1 MPDAL
6 VSILIGTLGL
16 TVIAVVSLVLTQ
28 LRALHT
34 DEQQTRSLQR
44 LILIGVAIHT
54 THTGEEL
61 YGAFYE
67 AFPLLFDLAPWP
79 IGFFVSFNA
88 AWIVIWLVSAYAIR
102 RRLAAFPI
110 WFLAFASVVNG
121 VAHPAMSM
129 VAGGYFPG
137 LVTSPIAGV
146 FGIILTRTLYTSS
159 KRK

>member
-44 LILIGVAIHT
+44 LVLIGIAIHT
-54 THTGEEL
+54 AHTGEEL
-61 YGAFYE
+61 YGGFYE
-67 AFPLLFDLAPWP
+67 AFPLLFGLAPWP
-79 IGFFVSFNA
+79 VWFFVSFNA

-102 RRLAAFPI
+102 WRLAAFPI
-110 WFLAFASVVNG
+110 WFLALASAVNG

-137 LVTSPIAGV
+137 LFTSPIAGL

-159 KRK
+159 KRI